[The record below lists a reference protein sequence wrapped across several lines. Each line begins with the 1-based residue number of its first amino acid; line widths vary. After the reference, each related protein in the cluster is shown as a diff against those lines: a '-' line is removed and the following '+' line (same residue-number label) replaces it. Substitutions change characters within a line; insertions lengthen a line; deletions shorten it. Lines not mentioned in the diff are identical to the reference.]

1 MRIQGAVREEGGVA
15 MIMALVVVLILAAIV
30 LAMTFMTTAE
40 VDTHRLSR
48 WDTFAQY
55 VAQAGIEHQ
64 IYLLKG
70 DKNACAVPYQQ
81 YPVLSGETPGLGVW
95 WYVTALTCIATPG
108 DTCTLDVTTGCPTG
122 NPTSRRWTIDSFGE
136 NWDCPTPCSTLRHQR
151 TIRAQVDITYVT
163 CAATNGCPSSVT
175 LLRWE
180 RVEP

>member
-81 YPVLSGETPGLGVW
+81 YPVLSG
-95 WYVTALTCIATPG
+95 
-108 DTCTLDVTTGCPTG
+108 
-122 NPTSRRWTIDSFGE
+122 
-136 NWDCPTPCSTLRHQR
+136 
-151 TIRAQVDITYVT
+151 
-163 CAATNGCPSSVT
+163 
-175 LLRWE
+175 
-180 RVEP
+180 